1 MRLIAMP
8 KCPYRPDRPMRCK
21 YVSECL
27 GKSKLMTTFTAWI
40 SMPRVNKSNT
50 QKQHTENHLT
60 KHINKKTKQLIWA
73 CTIRA
78 LCWNDSSI
86 RTLRES
92 PLIQRWFS
100 MGFPRP
106 KNTQIHNL
114 SALNRWQL
122 CTDSPQLMET
132 ANRPLVESHCPLS
145 MLVGDLTH
153 NESIILHRS

>member
-106 KNTQIHNL
+106 KIRKSITYRHWIGDSCALTVHNWWRQQIGHLLKVIARCPWL
-114 SALNRWQL
+114 S
-122 CTDSPQLMET
+122 
-132 ANRPLVESHCPLS
+132 V
-145 MLVGDLTH
+145 
-153 NESIILHRS
+153 I